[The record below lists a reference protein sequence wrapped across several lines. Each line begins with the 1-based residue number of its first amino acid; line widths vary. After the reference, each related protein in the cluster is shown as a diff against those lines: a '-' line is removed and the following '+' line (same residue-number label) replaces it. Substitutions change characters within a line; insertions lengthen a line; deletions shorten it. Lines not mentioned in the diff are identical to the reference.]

1 MSISYWAIEGYGV
14 NIEGEIFDLK
24 KVVKE
29 LGLDEEDFDE
39 EDFKE
44 SSTFMFL
51 GDICP
56 FDIIDTMLGKPEFFK
71 HSKYLSFTGTGNGD
85 NGTYLY
91 YCPRYPWHMD
101 EEEKNITKEEIE
113 QMIVDI
119 LLRVTVLSEKQIRE
133 NFEDISTGGWG

>member
-14 NIEGEIFDLK
+14 NIEGEIYDLK

-44 SSTFMFL
+44 SSTFMYW

-56 FDIIDTMLGKPEFFK
+56 LEIIDTMLGKPEFLK
-71 HSKYLSFTGTGNGD
+71 HSKYLSFADTGNGD
-85 NGTYLY
+85 GMYLY

-101 EEEKNITKEEIE
+101 EEERNITKEEIE

-133 NFEDISTGGWG
+133 NFEDVSTIGWG